1 MKTIPELPAELLD
14 MIRHGE
20 DYQLEYKEAKTE
32 LPKSLF
38 DTVCSFSNREGG
50 DIFLGVHD
58 CSVILGIDPG
68 SAAKLITNFGNLANN
83 KDKLFPPTYLAAKE
97 YVYHSEGGFTG
108 TDKNGKMI
116 TEQPGEYHVLHIHIP
131 ISPVVVRHRNR
142 IFDRNGDADIDI
154 TDIADMVFQCYAR
167 KQSTYY
173 VNKVYPYW
181 SIADLRDDLIDR
193 ARQMAA
199 ARKRR
204 DNRNEQ
210 HPWESMKDEEL
221 LRTSGLILTD
231 EQGRTGITLAAVLLF
246 GTDNMIASACAHH
259 KTDCIYRVYNLDRYD
274 DRDVIDPTNLLDS
287 YDRMFDFGQKH
298 LNDLFVLDGIQSV
311 SARDVILREII
322 SNSLAHRDYSNGYVA
337 KMVIERDRILVENG
351 NRAHGIGVLDLKTF
365 KPFAKNPPIS
375 KIFREIGFADELGSG
390 MRNSYK
396 YTKLYSG
403 AEPEFIEGDVF
414 EIIIPLTTGAM
425 TKVGPGTSPMVGGEV
440 SGKVSGEVS
449 GEVNGEV
456 NGEVVSVK
464 LDILKLNALLDYCK
478 EARSRV
484 EMQEFCDIKS
494 QDYFRKN
501 VLIPLLDSGRLK
513 RTIPDKPNS
522 SKQKYIRSDLG
533 KSVSQMH

>member
-1 MKTIPELPAELLD
+1 
-14 MIRHGE
+14 
-20 DYQLEYKEAKTE
+20 
-32 LPKSLF
+32 
-38 DTVCSFSNREGG
+38 
-50 DIFLGVHD
+50 
-58 CSVILGIDPG
+58 
-68 SAAKLITNFGNLANN
+68 
-83 KDKLFPPTYLAAKE
+83 
-97 YVYHSEGGFTG
+97 
-108 TDKNGKMI
+108 MI
-116 TEQPGEYHVLHIHIP
+116 TEQPGEYHVIHIHIP
-131 ISPVVVRHRNR
+131 ISPVVVHHRNR

-167 KQSTYY
+167 KQSTCY

-181 SIADLRDDLIDR
+181 SVSDLCTDLIDR

-311 SARDVILREII
+311 SARDAILREII

-365 KPFAKNPPIS
+365 KSFSKNPLIS

-414 EIIIPLTTGAM
+414 EIIIPLTTGSM
-425 TKVGPGTSPMVGGEV
+425 TKVGPGTSPVASGEVGGEV
-440 SGKVSGEVS
+440 SGEVS
-449 GEVNGEV
+449 SEVN
-456 NGEVVSVK
+456 SVK
-464 LDILKLNALLDYCK
+464 LDISKLNDLLDYCK
-478 EARSRV
+478 EAKSRV
-484 EMQEFCDIKS
+484 ELQEFCGIKS

-501 VLIPLLDSGRLK
+501 VLIPLIDSSRLK

-522 SKQKYIRSDLG
+522 SKQKYIRAYPLECTPCQGQD
-533 KSVSQMH
+533 KE

>member
-1 MKTIPELPAELLD
+1 M
-14 MIRHGE
+14 
-20 DYQLEYKEAKTE
+20 
-32 LPKSLF
+32 S
-38 DTVCSFSNREGG
+38 
-50 DIFLGVHD
+50 
-58 CSVILGIDPG
+58 
-68 SAAKLITNFGNLANN
+68 
-83 KDKLFPPTYLAAKE
+83 
-97 YVYHSEGGFTG
+97 
-108 TDKNGKMI
+108 
-116 TEQPGEYHVLHIHIP
+116 
-131 ISPVVVRHRNR
+131 VVVRHRSR

-173 VNKVYPYW
+173 VNKVFPYW
-181 SIADLRDDLIDR
+181 SISDLRADLIDR

-204 DNRNEQ
+204 DNRNDQ

-298 LNDLFVLDGIQSV
+298 LNDLFILDGIQSL
-311 SARDVILREII
+311 SARDAILREII

-414 EIIIPLTTGAM
+414 EIIIPLTTGSM
-425 TKVGPGTSPMVGGEV
+425 TKVGPGTSPVTGGE
-440 SGKVSGEVS
+440 VSGEVS
-449 GEVNGEV
+449 GEV
-456 NGEVVSVK
+456 VSVK
-464 LDILKLNALLDYCK
+464 MDIIKLNELLDYCK

-484 EMQEFCDIKS
+484 EMQEFCGIRS

-501 VLIPLLDSGRLK
+501 ILMPLLDSGRLK

-522 SKQKYIRSDLG
+522 SKQKYIRA
-533 KSVSQMH
+533 

>member
-1 MKTIPELPAELLD
+1 MMKIPELPARLLD

-20 DYQLEYKEAKTE
+20 DYQLEYKEARTE

-58 CSVILGIDPG
+58 CGVILGVEPG
-68 SAAKLITNFGNLANN
+68 CAAKLITNFGNLANN

-97 YVYHSEGGFTG
+97 YVYTSEGGFSG
-108 TDKNGKMI
+108 VDKNGKVI
-116 TEQPGEYHVLHIHIP
+116 TEEPGEYHVLHIHIP
-131 ISPVVVRHRNR
+131 ISPVVVRHRSR

-154 TDIADMVFQCYAR
+154 TDIPDMVFQCYAR

-181 SIADLRDDLIDR
+181 NVSDLRVDLIDR

-199 ARKRR
+199 ARKRLF
-204 DNRNEQ
+204 NRNER
-210 HPWESMKDEEL
+210 HPWESMKDEEM

-231 EQGRTGITLAAVLLF
+231 EQGRTGITLAAILLF

-311 SARDVILREII
+311 SARDAILREII

-337 KMVIERDRILVENG
+337 KMVIEKDRILVENG
-351 NRAHGIGVLDLKTF
+351 NRAHGIGILDLKTF

-414 EIIIPLTTGAM
+414 EIIIPLTTGSM
-425 TKVGPGTSPMVGGEV
+425 TKVGPGTSPVDGGQVGKLSGQAGGHV
-440 SGKVSGEVS
+440 SGQAGEQA
-449 GEVNGEV
+449 
-456 NGEVVSVK
+456 VVIK
-464 LDILKLNALLDYCK
+464 LDAKRLTELLTYCQ
-478 EARSRV
+478 EPRTRT
-484 EMQEFCDIKS
+484 EMQVFCGINS
-494 QDYFRKN
+494 REYFSN
-501 VLIPLLDSGRLK
+501 NILNPLLETGRLL
-513 RTIPDKPNS
+513 RTIPDKPKSPN
-522 SKQKYIRSDLG
+522 QKYYWN
-533 KSVSQMH
+533 K

>member
-1 MKTIPELPAELLD
+1 MKDIPVISNDLLAL
-14 MIRHGE
+14 IRHGE
-20 DYQLEYKEAKTE
+20 NYQIEYKEAKTE

-58 CSVILGIDPG
+58 CGVILGIDP
-68 SAAKLITNFGNLANN
+68 SCAAKLCTNFGNLANN
-83 KDKLFPPTYLAAKE
+83 KDKIYPPTYLVAKE
-97 YVYHSEGGFTG
+97 YVYNSEGGFSG
-108 TDKNGKMI
+108 IDKNGKTV
-116 TEQPGEYHVLHIHIP
+116 TEEPGEYHILHIHIP
-131 ISPVVVRHRNR
+131 ISPAVMRHRNR

-154 TDIADMVFQCYAR
+154 TDIPDMVFQCYAR
-167 KQSTYY
+167 KQSTYF

-181 SIADLRDDLIDR
+181 SVSDLRKDLLVR
-193 ARQMAA
+193 ARNMAS

-204 DNRNEQ
+204 EIITAS
-210 HPWESMKDEEL
+210 HPWETMDDEEL

-231 EQGRTGITLAAVLLF
+231 EQGKTGITLAAVLLF

-274 DRDVIDPTNLLDS
+274 DRDIIDPTNLLDS

-311 SARDVILREII
+311 SARDAILREII

-337 KMVIERDRILVENG
+337 KMVIEKDRILVENG
-351 NRAHGIGVLDLKTF
+351 NRAHGIGALDLKTF

-375 KIFREIGFADELGSG
+375 KIFREIGLADELGSG

-396 YTKLYSG
+396 FTRLYSG
-403 AEPEFIEGDVF
+403 GEPEFIEGDVF
-414 EIIIPLTTGAM
+414 EIVIPLTTGAM
-425 TKVGPGTSPMVGGEV
+425 TKVGPRTSPVIG
-440 SGKVSGEVS
+440 GEVS
-449 GEVNGEV
+449 GEVS
-456 NGEVVSVK
+456 GEVVSVK
-464 LDILKLNALLDYCK
+464 LDIAKLNALLDYCI
-478 EARSRV
+478 ESRSRK
-484 EMQEFCDIKS
+484 EIQDFCQIKS

-501 VLIPLLDSGRLK
+501 ILIPLISSGRLK

-522 SKQKYIRSDLG
+522 SKQRYIRA
-533 KSVSQMH
+533 